1 MINDQEMLQ
10 LMENIIDN
18 PYMGVVYINTQS
30 EILLV
35 NDTFAHILGVE
46 RDSLIGRHIHEVI
59 PKSRLPQTAKTGE
72 TNLCEM
78 CRVNNQEMISMR
90 IPIYNNGK
98 IIGAM
103 SKTLFLDMSTA
114 KLMAEMVSLND
125 DDHCHT
131 IHKYQGKY
139 TLGDIIG
146 NNRRIVRTKTW
157 CAQLANNTSNVLI
170 IGESGT
176 GKELYAHAIHN
187 AGIRRN
193 FPFIRINCACI
204 PENLME
210 SELFG
215 YEEGAFTGALKG
227 GKKGKFELADRGT
240 LFLDEIGEMPL
251 SMQTKLL
258 TFLQEREFERIGG
271 SDPIHSDARVIAAT
285 NTDLEKAVADGR
297 FREDLYYRLNV
308 VTIMLPPLRD
318 RTDDIEPLVNH
329 LIPKLNEK
337 INTSIEGIDDDALQ
351 LLINYDWPGNIR
363 ELENLLE
370 RAINLAHLDQT
381 SCLLPPHFP
390 TLLRRN
396 LPPDKQPN
404 TLNAAVESL
413 EYQMIMSTLR
423 SNNYNKTV
431 TAKQLDIHPS
441 VLYRKLKK
449 YNIS

>member
-1 MINDQEMLQ
+1 M
-10 LMENIIDN
+10 
-18 PYMGVVYINTQS
+18 
-30 EILLV
+30 
-35 NDTFAHILGVE
+35 
-46 RDSLIGRHIHEVI
+46 
-59 PKSRLPQTAKTGE
+59 
-72 TNLCEM
+72 
-78 CRVNNQEMISMR
+78 
-90 IPIYNNGK
+90 
-98 IIGAM
+98 
-103 SKTLFLDMSTA
+103 
-114 KLMAEMVSLND
+114 
-125 DDHCHT
+125 
-131 IHKYQGKY
+131 
-139 TLGDIIG
+139 
-146 NNRRIVRTKTW
+146 
-157 CAQLANNTSNVLI
+157 
-170 IGESGT
+170 
-176 GKELYAHAIHN
+176 
-187 AGIRRN
+187 
-193 FPFIRINCACI
+193 
-204 PENLME
+204 
-210 SELFG
+210 
-215 YEEGAFTGALKG
+215 
-227 GKKGKFELADRGT
+227 
-240 LFLDEIGEMPL
+240 
-251 SMQTKLL
+251 
-258 TFLQEREFERIGG
+258 
-271 SDPIHSDARVIAAT
+271 
-285 NTDLEKAVADGR
+285 ADGR

-329 LIPKLNEK
+329 LIPKLTEK
-337 INTSIEGIDDDALQ
+337 INPSIEGLDDDALQ